1 MIGIDVGSDAV
12 RVCYQGNCKLRPL
25 TRLVNGAEH
34 TMTTEHLWLQ
44 ITALLEELGVK
55 KRGEISESKGHFEKK
70 NDQGRPIRA
79 EESDGGGI
87 FKPSFADEAGDGG
100 GRSSE
105 KSVSSDDCESAHR
118 ASTGTDEKDT
128 GSANHVHSADVDFP
142 EKSASET
149 APKKDIS
156 QLSDSP
162 EPCVF
167 VSATC
172 SMAVV
177 EKIETPS
184 GPHFAPLEDIIVWM
198 DSRAQKQA
206 HWVSQH
212 LPPEVLSRV
221 GGRVTPEMGLAK
233 LKWVDE
239 KYRLSGKNVVVFEL
253 YDWVS
258 YLFAAGGVRDGLVRC
273 VGPEAVFGP
282 GSQAMDG
289 LVKGWSG
296 DVLAGL
302 GVTVGVGALV
312 QSPTLRGG
320 DQQGLSAMAAKS
332 TNQSTNQS
340 TNSEDSDAEQLL
352 SGEVPLNLGKEG
364 EDVEEQKR
372 EEITE
377 DHSPEKMP
385 DLSPEKLPG
394 GMDPISGDISNDAL
408 SPKLVRKEVFN
419 TSGLHKALDE
429 TSKDATVNLSFF
441 PYAGEPIAF
450 NKYLGGTILHGCID
464 CYAGVVAD
472 SRVRSSEVP
481 KNCSTLHM
489 VAGTLTCF
497 VASIPN
503 STEPIPGLWGPFD
516 QLTSVPIYAFGQP
529 ATGKLF
535 SLVLKETGFDFDV
548 LEEMLLGA
556 ESDAKQSIVEIAK
569 NHLYYGDRDGNRSPY
584 GDFAMDEIFLVGD
597 NADIH
602 SMPLSRACLQY
613 HLAMEFLAFQTR
625 QLVDKLGPID
635 FIRVSGS
642 QANNK
647 RFMRLLSEFSFCG
660 KLRPQVRL
668 ASGDAT
674 FSGAFAGYEI
684 ASGRLVGDG
693 DVPFQAEPLQDGERE
708 VLEKKYKFYLELS
721 DWQHRFRQAM
731 RS

>member
-1 MIGIDVGSDAV
+1 MLGIDVGSDAV

-25 TRLVNGAEH
+25 TRLVDGAEH
-34 TMTTEHLWLQ
+34 TMATEHLWLQ

-55 KRGEISESKGHFEKK
+55 KRGDFSESKGYFERREGQ
-70 NDQGRPIRA
+70 NRPIRG
-79 EESDGGGI
+79 EESDGGSN
-87 FKPSFADEAGDGG
+87 FKPSFADGAGDGCAQH
-100 GRSSE
+100 SE
-105 KSVSSDDCESAHR
+105 ESVSSDDSESARR
-118 ASTGTDEKDT
+118 ANANTDEGDRGPAKHTHRKD
-128 GSANHVHSADVDFP
+128 ADMS
-142 EKSASET
+142 EKSASKT
-149 APKKDIS
+149 ASKNDKS
-156 QLSDSP
+156 QLSGSHD
-162 EPCVF
+162 PCVF

-206 HWVSQH
+206 NWVSQH
-212 LPPEVLSRV
+212 LPPNVLSRV

-239 KYRLSGKNVVVFEL
+239 KYKFSGKNVVVFEL

-258 YLFAAGGVRDGLVRC
+258 YLFAAGGVRGGLVRC
-273 VGPEAVFGP
+273 VGAEAVFGP

-302 GVTVGVGALV
+302 EVTVGVGALI

-320 DQQGLSAMAAKS
+320 DKPPRVGAHSGLEEMAAKS
-332 TNQSTNQS
+332 NIANH
-340 TNSEDSDAEQLL
+340 AQLL
-352 SGEVPLNLGKEG
+352 SGEVPLNLGTEEG
-364 EDVEEQKR
+364 GVAGGLHE
-372 EEITE
+372 TE
-377 DHSPEKMP
+377 GNAE
-385 DLSPEKLPG
+385 DLSPEKR
-394 GMDPISGDISNDAL
+394 SGDSNDAL
-408 SPKLVRKEVFN
+408 SPKLINKDTFK
-419 TSGLHKALDE
+419 TSGISEALSD
-429 TSKDATVNLSFF
+429 SLKDVSLNLSFF
-441 PYAGEPIAF
+441 PLAGEPIAF
-450 NKYLGGTILHGCID
+450 NEYLGGVVLHGCID

-472 SRVRSSEVP
+472 SRVRFPEFP
-481 KNCSTLHM
+481 KNSATLHM

-497 VASIPN
+497 IASIPD

-535 SLVLKETGFDFDV
+535 ALVLKETGFDFDV

-556 ESDAKQSIVEIAK
+556 ERDTKQTIVEIAK

-625 QLVDKLGPID
+625 QLVDKLGPLD
-635 FIRVSGS
+635 YIRVSGS

-660 KLRPQVRL
+660 KLRPQIRL

-684 ASGRLVGDG
+684 ARGEMVGDG
-693 DVPFQAEPLQDGERE
+693 DVPFQAEPLLERERE